1 MDWLQEPGTLWIH
14 SVPQAIVDSVSDQ
27 EKRRQEAINEVIYT
41 ERDFVRDMEYLR
53 DVSAWPSFPSRQIID
68 FYIALDQTL
77 ERIGH
82 HPRAAAHGFL
92 GTGFLEYTRHH
103 RSQHPSSRR
112 AEQEAKVIRHCRPGR
127 RYSARGSP
135 SLRTI
140 RIVWCSPA
148 VWQIRIRKGEE
159 LKSGFRTV
167 CRGTRSKVGL
177 THYTLMPTAPQETE
191 RRPESRKL
199 ELNGYLTK
207 PTTRL
212 ARYPLLL
219 EAVLKH
225 TPEDNPDK
233 QNLPKVVEVVREFL
247 RAVNA
252 ETGKAENRFNLLQ
265 LDQQL
270 VYRQNEFVVR
280 KVHALQAN
288 I

>member
-1 MDWLQEPGTLWIH
+1 M
-14 SVPQAIVDSVSDQ
+14 
-27 EKRRQEAINEVIYT
+27 
-41 ERDFVRDMEYLR
+41 
-53 DVSAWPSFPSRQIID
+53 
-68 FYIALDQTL
+68 
-77 ERIGH
+77 
-82 HPRAAAHGFL
+82 
-92 GTGFLEYTRHH
+92 
-103 RSQHPSSRR
+103 
-112 AEQEAKVIRHCRPGR
+112 
-127 RYSARGSP
+127 
-135 SLRTI
+135 
-140 RIVWCSPA
+140 
-148 VWQIRIRKGEE
+148 
-159 LKSGFRTV
+159 
-167 CRGTRSKVGL
+167 
-177 THYTLMPTAPQETE
+177 
-191 RRPESRKL
+191 

-280 KVHALQAN
+280 GRLGHGLISQLIILYRTYGRRKRDVSLSIKVP
-288 I
+288 